1 MTEGDQTMQS
11 LRNLMKLTY
20 GGLVALPDD
29 GLRHERMTGN
39 AS

>member
-11 LRNLMKLTY
+11 VPNRVKLTY
-20 GGLVALPDD
+20 ADLVALPDD

-39 AS
+39 VS